1 MGFVAFVLSQLPRTP
16 SRVLEIGC
24 GDGQAA
30 LALAASGH
38 EVTAIDPVAPEG
50 PIFERVTLEEFAPAQ
65 PFDAVVASR
74 SLHHVP
80 DLVLAVDKIAQLAPL
95 LIVDEFAWD
104 RFDESTAAWYLAHL
118 DGASKSVEQCLR
130 EWNEEHAGLHGHEK
144 LRTEFGRCF
153 AERSFTWLPY
163 LYRYRGVS
171 AEKRSEQT
179 AIGAGAISAL
189 GFRYVGTRSAEVT
202 DS

>member
-1 MGFVAFVLSQLPRTP
+1 VAFADFVLGQLERTP

-50 PIFERVTLEEFAPAQ
+50 PIFERVTLEEYIPAAR
-65 PFDAVVASR
+65 FDAVVASR

-80 DLVLAVDKIAQLAPL
+80 DLALAVDKIAQLAPL

-104 RFDESTAAWYLAHL
+104 RFDERAAGWYLAQL
-118 DGASKSVEQCLR
+118 DAPSKSAQQCLLD
-130 EWNEEHAGLHGHEK
+130 WNEEHDGLHGTRRCG
-144 LRTEFGRCF
+144 LGSIVASANSSSSGARTSTATPRC
-153 AERSFTWLPY
+153 A
-163 LYRYRGVS
+163 
-171 AEKRSEQT
+171 QT
-179 AIGAGAISAL
+179 RKAS
-189 GFRYVGTRSAEVT
+189 RR
-202 DS
+202 

>member
-1 MGFVAFVLSQLPRTP
+1 VGFVDFVLSQLPRTP

-30 LALAASGH
+30 LTLAASGH

-65 PFDAVVASR
+65 PFDVVVASR

-80 DLVLAVDKIAQLAPL
+80 DMTLAVDKIAQLAPL

-104 RFDESTAAWYLAHL
+104 RFDERTAAWYLARL
-118 DGASKSVEQCLR
+118 DGASKSVQQCLR
-130 EWNEEHAGLHGHEK
+130 EWNEEHAGLHGHET
-144 LRTEFGRCF
+144 LRTGFDGRFRERFF
-153 AERSFTWLPY
+153 AWLPY
-163 LYRYRGVS
+163 LYRYPGVS
-171 AEKRSEQT
+171 ADEKSEQ
-179 AIGAGAISAL
+179 ALIDAGAINAL
-189 GFRYVGTRSAEVT
+189 GFRYVGTRSADVR